1 MAARPC
7 LNGGGLAFFQAC
19 EGRDSPAAFLLGLR
33 PEQPSDRHN
42 HGPNGKELGPDRIM
56 LAMWLKRLFGRGE
69 NVSPSGHAP
78 SRKETE
84 QDREDRLEDF
94 MDEQVRQ
101 RDEDESRMQ
110 DEGGS

>member
-1 MAARPC
+1 MAEETPRGRV
-7 LNGGGLAFFQAC
+7 GG
-19 EGRDSPAAFLLGLR
+19 ER
-33 PEQPSDRHN
+33 SDR
-42 HGPNGKELGPDRIM
+42 IA

-69 NVSPSGHAP
+69 NVSPSGRAP

-110 DEGGS
+110 DEPS

>member
-1 MAARPC
+1 MYESDLVGSFLRTPR
-7 LNGGGLAFFQAC
+7 GP
-19 EGRDSPAAFLLGLR
+19 GRRA
-33 PEQPSDRHN
+33 
-42 HGPNGKELGPDRIM
+42 GPDRIA

-69 NVSPSGHAP
+69 NVSPSGRAP

-101 RDEDESRMQ
+101 RDEDESHTQ
-110 DEGGS
+110 DKPS

>member
-1 MAARPC
+1 MSRAMYESD
-7 LNGGGLAFFQAC
+7 LVG
-19 EGRDSPAAFLLGLR
+19 SFLRTPRGTSR
-33 PEQPSDRHN
+33 
-42 HGPNGKELGPDRIM
+42 DRIA

-69 NVSPSGHAP
+69 NVSPSGRAP

-101 RDEDESRMQ
+101 RDEDESHTQ
-110 DEGGS
+110 DKPS

>member
-1 MAARPC
+1 LGDHRGFMSDGGCPRCKECRAAH
-7 LNGGGLAFFQAC
+7 LGGNQARVAKLP
-19 EGRDSPAAFLLGLR
+19 GRAAAAVRLSAVAR
-33 PEQPSDRHN
+33 A
-42 HGPNGKELGPDRIM
+42 DRIA

>member
-1 MAARPC
+1 VAEETPRGRV
-7 LNGGGLAFFQAC
+7 GG
-19 EGRDSPAAFLLGLR
+19 ER
-33 PEQPSDRHN
+33 SDR
-42 HGPNGKELGPDRIM
+42 IA

-69 NVSPSGHAP
+69 NVSPSGRAP

-84 QDREDRLEDF
+84 QDREDRVEDF

-110 DEGGS
+110 DEGGR